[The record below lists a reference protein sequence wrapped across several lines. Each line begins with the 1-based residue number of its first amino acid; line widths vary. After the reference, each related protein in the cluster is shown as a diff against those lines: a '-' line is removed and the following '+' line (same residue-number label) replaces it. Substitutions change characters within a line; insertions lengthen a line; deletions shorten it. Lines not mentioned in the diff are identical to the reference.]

1 MDDCRKGQ
9 TLQKRA
15 NVATA
20 GTDPEALASGSAA
33 RRPFPRRRRIARNPH
48 PGYPIPLQPPP
59 RIVPPTSPE
68 EPGVS
73 PEANVS
79 TASRP
84 SSLKITDLRVAR
96 LRGAPFHSTL
106 IRIDTDQG
114 ISGYGEVRDGGS
126 PTYALML
133 KSRLLGQNPC
143 DVDRLFRRVKQF
155 GHHARQA
162 GGVCA
167 VEMALMDLAGR
178 GWTSAWA
185 SCGGGRTASS
195 RRRAC
200 WSRPPSC
207 TPSPG
212 SGSRRLL
219 LRVLNGL
226 ATRNYEACAE
236 TVPQAF
242 GLSRSSVPDSSS
254 DPWPATRRPSGAVD
268 AQRTALDEL
277 VAASPM
283 GRHGAARHRTS
294 PAPRQRLPPP
304 ADASA
309 SATSR
314 VRHQSARDDGMT
326 G

>member
-1 MDDCRKGQ
+1 M
-9 TLQKRA
+9 
-15 NVATA
+15 N
-20 GTDPEALASGSAA
+20 
-33 RRPFPRRRRIARNPH
+33 
-48 PGYPIPLQPPP
+48 
-59 RIVPPTSPE
+59 
-68 EPGVS
+68 

-79 TASRP
+79 TAARP
-84 SSLKITDLRVAR
+84 SDLRITDLRVAR

-143 DVDRLFRRVKQF
+143 DVDRLFRRIKQF

-242 GLSRSSVPDSSS
+242 GLSRSSVPNSRAIPGHLRGHLEQLTHNVRRWTNSS
-254 DPWPATRRPSGAVD
+254 
-268 AQRTALDEL
+268 QRHRWVATALLDIEPRL
-277 VAASPM
+277 RRVNGYHHLPM
-283 GRHGAARHRTS
+283 L
-294 PAPRQRLPPP
+294 RQALQ
-304 ADASA
+304 AEFGINQLA
-309 SATSR
+309 
-314 VRHQSARDDGMT
+314 MT

>member
-1 MDDCRKGQ
+1 MDECRDCQ
-9 TLQKRA
+9 T
-15 NVATA
+15 V
-20 GTDPEALASGSAA
+20 GTTSGRLLPGPLSSSSPRTTVS
-33 RRPFPRRRRIARNPH
+33 RRCT
-48 PGYPIPLQPPP
+48 PP
-59 RIVPPTSPE
+59 RCARPAPRLPYPASSVTHPASSANTRQ

-84 SSLKITDLRVAR
+84 SSLRITDLRVAR

-143 DVDRLFRRVKQF
+143 DVDRLFRRVKQ
-155 GHHARQA
+155 
-162 GGVCA
+162 
-167 VEMALMDLAGR
+167 
-178 GWTSAWA
+178 
-185 SCGGGRTASS
+185 CGPPRPPG
-195 RRRAC
+195 RRRVRRGDGPHGPGGAGMDIGLGVLRGRSDC
-200 WSRPPSC
+200 VIAPPGMLESSTVMHPFTGIRITPAAVASAERVGHAQLRGLRRDRPAS
-207 TPSPG
+207 
-212 SGSRRLL
+212 
-219 LRVLNGL
+219 LR
-226 ATRNYEACAE
+226 
-236 TVPQAF
+236 
-242 GLSRSSVPDSSS
+242 SVPFLGAEFQS
-254 DPWPATRRPSGAVD
+254 DPWPPARRPSGAVD